1 MQTNKKILINKED
14 IIPTAQRM
22 RDEGRMLLL
31 IHGHRDTEGQPVI
44 CYDYF
49 VGDVFESYEVRGEE
63 TLPDISPIYDLAA
76 AWPEREIN
84 ELIGVTF
91 EGLDCSERLFLPENM
106 AEEMKGQILVTP
118 LEELRKARNISQE
131 ELAAALEVS
140 RQTIGSLERGRYN
153 PSILLAFKIARYF
166 DLTIEDI
173 FIYEEDAT

>member
-49 VGDVFESYEVRGEE
+49 VGDVFESYEVRGED

-118 LEELRKARNISQE
+118 LEELRKANG
-131 ELAAALEVS
+131 L
-140 RQTIGSLERGRYN
+140 G
-153 PSILLAFKIARYF
+153 P
-166 DLTIEDI
+166 EDS
-173 FIYEEDAT
+173 

>member
-63 TLPDISPIYDLAA
+63 TLPDISPI
-76 AWPEREIN
+76 
-84 ELIGVTF
+84 
-91 EGLDCSERLFLPENM
+91 
-106 AEEMKGQILVTP
+106 
-118 LEELRKARNISQE
+118 
-131 ELAAALEVS
+131 
-140 RQTIGSLERGRYN
+140 
-153 PSILLAFKIARYF
+153 
-166 DLTIEDI
+166 
-173 FIYEEDAT
+173 

>member
-1 MQTNKKILINKED
+1 MQTNKKILINKETSSPPHRGCVTRAECCCSSTGTE
-14 IIPTAQRM
+14 IPK
-22 RDEGRMLLL
+22 
-31 IHGHRDTEGQPVI
+31 GQPVI

-118 LEELRKARNISQE
+118 LEELRKANG
-131 ELAAALEVS
+131 L
-140 RQTIGSLERGRYN
+140 G
-153 PSILLAFKIARYF
+153 P
-166 DLTIEDI
+166 EDS
-173 FIYEEDAT
+173 

>member
-14 IIPTAQRM
+14 IIPTAQKM

-31 IHGHRDTEGQPVI
+31 IHGHRDTEGKAVV

-84 ELIGVTF
+84 ERIGVTF
-91 EGLDCSERLFLPENM
+91 EGLDCSERLFLPDNM

-118 LEELRKARNISQE
+118 MEELRKANG
-131 ELAAALEVS
+131 L
-140 RQTIGSLERGRYN
+140 G
-153 PSILLAFKIARYF
+153 P
-166 DLTIEDI
+166 
-173 FIYEEDAT
+173 EDA